1 MDAGRL
7 ARLRQEAEW
16 RRCKRDPAYWFAN
29 YCYISAPGRGKILF
43 TLRPAQLETLQAMQD
58 ERYVIILKAR
68 QIGYSTLMACFAL
81 WEALFNTDQHII
93 FLSIGEREAASVLQK
108 TKYAYKFLPDW
119 MRDRAPS
126 VTTDNMQRLDFDNDS
141 TIRSLPSKKDPARG
155 ESVTRV
161 FVDEWASFESPEEAW
176 SSIEPITDVGGKIV
190 GLSTAKGWGNFFHEM
205 WVRART
211 GTSEFLPLF
220 FPYTANTDR
229 DDNWY
234 TEKALANPAWFMAQ
248 EYPRTEDE
256 AFLKSGNPVMDLE
269 LLSSLPTNV
278 AVDGELSGPEGQQHP
293 GGWKFQRHVG
303 GRMHL
308 WEHPDKMDAYV
319 IGADVAEGK
328 IHGDYSSAHVISMR
342 TGLVAAEWHGHIEA
356 DLYGEHLYALGMMYN
371 TALLGV
377 EVNNH
382 GLSTLH
388 ALRRLEYPRLYY
400 RHNLSD
406 RTGRQTN
413 EMGWRTMINTKALMI
428 DELAAAVRNG
438 HAYGGIQIWGEHT
451 IAELKTF
458 VRDPDGKTHGSPH
471 DDRVISL
478 AIANQ
483 MRKYSSAPEFSIEY
497 DDYMTGDWW
506 ARQITEAEPGRGST
520 AIGAHNVR
528 RAS

>member
-1 MDAGRL
+1 MADGRL
-7 ARLRQEAEW
+7 ARLRNEAEW
-16 RRCKRDPAYWFAN
+16 RRCKADPAYWFRT
-29 YCYISAPGRGKILF
+29 YCYITAPGRGKILF
-43 TLRPAQLETLQAMQD
+43 QLRPAQLETLDALLT

-81 WEALFNTDQHII
+81 WEAMFKDDQAIV
-93 FLSIGEREAASVLQK
+93 FLSIGEREAADLLAK

-119 MRDRAPS
+119 MQARGPKIMRD
-126 VTTDNMQRLDFDNDS
+126 NEQRIDFANDS
-141 TIRSLPSKKDPARG
+141 TIQSLPSKKDPARG
-155 ESVTRV
+155 KSVTRV
-161 FVDEWASFESPEEAW
+161 FVDEWASFESPEAAW
-176 SSIEPITDVGGKIV
+176 SAIEPITDVGGSIV

-211 GTSEFLPLF
+211 GTSLFKPLF
-220 FPYTANTDR
+220 FPYSANTDR
-229 DDNWY
+229 DDVWY
-234 TEKALANPAWFMAQ
+234 SEKALANPDWFMAQ

-256 AFLKSGNPVMDLE
+256 AFLKSGNPVLDLE
-269 LLSSLPTNV
+269 MLAALPTQTPL
-278 AVDGELSGPEGQQHP
+278 DGELGGGEGQIHP
-293 GGWKFQRHVG
+293 NAWRFQRNAG
-303 GRMHL
+303 GRLHV
-308 WEHPDKMDAYV
+308 WEHPDQMDAYV

-342 TGLVAAEWHGHIEA
+342 TGLVVAEWHGHIEA
-356 DLYGEHLYALGMMYN
+356 DLYGEHLYALGMLYN

-377 EVNNH
+377 EINNH

-388 ALRRLEYPRLYY
+388 ALRRLEYPRLFY

-406 RTGRQTN
+406 RQGRQTN

-428 DELAAAVRNG
+428 DELAAAIRQG
-438 HAYGGIQIWGEHT
+438 HDYGGIVLWSDHT

-483 MRKYSSAPEFSIEY
+483 MRKYSSAPEFNIGY
-497 DDYMTGDWW
+497 DDYMTGGWW
-506 ARQITEAEPGRGST
+506 ERQLDDANHKST
-520 AIGAHNVR
+520 GAIGSHNVR